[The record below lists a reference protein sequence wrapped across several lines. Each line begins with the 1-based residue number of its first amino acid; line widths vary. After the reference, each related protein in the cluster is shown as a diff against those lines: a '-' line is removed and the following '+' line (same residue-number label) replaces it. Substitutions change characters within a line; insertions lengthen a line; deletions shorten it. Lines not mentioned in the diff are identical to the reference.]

1 MMIGQSNDVY
11 VASDH
16 YILVL
21 INTVNRVIF
30 APPLLFLP
38 VITCKNFHPILNLP
52 KQQNKFLYKEN

>member
-11 VASDH
+11 VASNH

-30 APPLLFLP
+30 APPT
-38 VITCKNFHPILNLP
+38 VIFARNHLQKFSPRLEFAKTT
-52 KQQNKFLYKEN
+52 KQIFV